1 MAERGR
7 RKRRRPSEQQSD
19 YDGVWKES
27 GRQHL
32 REITEKYFPVI
43 AALIDWRYPPQWCDK
58 ELGRILARSGRRPKS
73 VDMLVKVRLM
83 TGDEQW
89 ILLHLEVQSGWE
101 AGFEFRLFRYN
112 SGLVWIYEQR
122 VITLVVLADLDEAWR
137 PTEYAF
143 RLGDFESRLRFPTCK
158 LIDKLDT
165 EWRDDHSLPVQVA
178 RAQIEALRTASD
190 PEGRYRAKW
199 RLVRN
204 LYDLGYNADEV
215 HEIIRLIDGMMQLPE
230 DLGQKFEQELTA
242 LEESLNMPYVTSME
256 RIAEA
261 RGETRGGADV
271 LLEAIAN
278 LGDSL
283 PVDLEQ
289 RVRQLPMERLK
300 KLGKALFNFRSL
312 EEVEGWLDAHEKPTR
327 RGRNRPKSRGSR

>member
-1 MAERGR
+1 M
-7 RKRRRPSEQQSD
+7 
-19 YDGVWKES
+19 
-27 GRQHL
+27 
-32 REITEKYFPVI
+32 TEKYFPVI
-43 AALIDWRYPPQWCDK
+43 AALIDWRYPPEWCDK
-58 ELGRILARSGRRPKS
+58 ELGRILARFGRRPKS
-73 VDMLVKVRLM
+73 VDMLVKVRLL

-137 PTEYAF
+137 PTEYTF

-178 RAQIEALRTASD
+178 RAQIEAQRTASD
-190 PEGRYRAKW
+190 AEGRYRAKW

-230 DLGQKFEQELTA
+230 DLGQKFEEELTA

-256 RIAEA
+256 RIAE
-261 RGETRGGADV
+261 TRGGANV
-271 LLEAIAN
+271 LLKAIAN
-278 LGDSL
+278 LGDTL
-283 PVDLEQ
+283 PEELEQ
-289 RVRQLPMERLK
+289 RVRRLPIERLEA
-300 KLGKALFNFRSL
+300 LGEALFDFRSL
-312 EEVEGWLDAHEKPTR
+312 EDVEGWLEAHEKPTR
-327 RGRNRPKSRGSR
+327 RGPKRPRGRNSR